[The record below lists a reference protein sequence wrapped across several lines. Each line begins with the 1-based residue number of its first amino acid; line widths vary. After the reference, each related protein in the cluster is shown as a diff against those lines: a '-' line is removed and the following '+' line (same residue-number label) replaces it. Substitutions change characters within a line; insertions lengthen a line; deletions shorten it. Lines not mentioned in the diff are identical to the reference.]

1 MNNEIILLII
11 VLIVAFIISFIAYR
25 ENYTSMLLVV
35 MYFMIIA
42 CSQFLFSDYVYVIIV
57 ILFISILYIM
67 FKNRDETI

>member
-11 VLIVAFIISFIAYR
+11 VLIVAFIIAFIAYR

-67 FKNRDETI
+67 FKKRDETI